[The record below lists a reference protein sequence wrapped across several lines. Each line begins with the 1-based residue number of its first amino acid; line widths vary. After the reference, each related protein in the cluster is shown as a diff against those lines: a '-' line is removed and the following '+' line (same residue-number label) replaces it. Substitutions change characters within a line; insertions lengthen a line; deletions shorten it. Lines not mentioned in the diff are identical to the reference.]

1 MNDNNKKP
9 YFRVEVTDEDQIRV
23 ECDGSGQELMNLFA
37 NVINDNPDLA
47 EVITLALMAVSMRKD
62 EEAGVEHGLSEG
74 DVLNMLSKVKPVA
87 EA

>member
-1 MNDNNKKP
+1 MNKKP
-9 YFRVEVTDEDQIRV
+9 FFRVELTDEDQIHV

-37 NVINDNPDLA
+37 NVINDNPDIA

-62 EEAGVEHGLSEG
+62 EENGVEGLSED
-74 DVLNMLSKVKPVA
+74 DVLNMLGGVKPVA

>member
-1 MNDNNKKP
+1 MNKKP
-9 YFRVEVTDEDQIRV
+9 YFRVEVTEDDKIHV

-62 EEAGVEHGLSEG
+62 EEAGIEGLNEE
-74 DVLNMLSKVKPVA
+74 DVLNMLGGVKPIA

>member
-1 MNDNNKKP
+1 MNNKP

-37 NVINDNPDLA
+37 NVINDNPDIA

-62 EEAGVEHGLSEG
+62 EEAGVEGLSEE
-74 DVLNMLSKVKPVA
+74 DVLNMLGGVKPVA

>member
-1 MNDNNKKP
+1 MNNKP
-9 YFRVEVTDEDQIRV
+9 YFRVELTEEDQIRV

-37 NVINDNPDLA
+37 NVINDNPDIA

-62 EEAGVEHGLSEG
+62 EEAGVEGLSED
-74 DVLNMLSKVKPVA
+74 DVLNMLGGVKPVA

>member
-1 MNDNNKKP
+1 MNDNNNKP

-62 EEAGVEHGLSEG
+62 EEAGVEGLSED

>member
-1 MNDNNKKP
+1 
-9 YFRVEVTDEDQIRV
+9 V

-62 EEAGVEHGLSEG
+62 EEAGVEGLSED
-74 DVLNMLSKVKPVA
+74 DVLNMLGGVKPVA

>member
-62 EEAGVEHGLSEG
+62 EEAGVEGLSED
-74 DVLNMLSKVKPVA
+74 DVLNMLGGVKPVA

>member
-9 YFRVEVTDEDQIRV
+9 YFRVEVTEEDQIRV

-62 EEAGVEHGLSEG
+62 EEAGIEGLNEE
-74 DVLNMLSKVKPVA
+74 DVLNMLGGVKPIA

>member
-47 EVITLALMAVSMRKD
+47 EVITRALMAVSMRKD
-62 EEAGVEHGLSEG
+62 EEAGVEGLSED
-74 DVLNMLSKVKPVA
+74 DVLNMLGGVKPVA

>member
-1 MNDNNKKP
+1 MNKKP
-9 YFRVEVTDEDQIRV
+9 FFRVELTEEDQIHV
-23 ECDGSGQELMNLFA
+23 EVDGTGQELMNLFA

-62 EEAGVEHGLSEG
+62 EENGVEGLSEN
-74 DVLNMLSKVKPVA
+74 DVLNMLGGVKPIA

>member
-1 MNDNNKKP
+1 MNDNNNKP

-62 EEAGVEHGLSEG
+62 EEAGVGGLSED
-74 DVLNMLSKVKPVA
+74 DVLNMLGKVKPVA

>member
-1 MNDNNKKP
+1 MNDNNNKP

-62 EEAGVEHGLSEG
+62 EEAGVEGLSED
-74 DVLNMLSKVKPVA
+74 DVLNMLNKVKPVA

>member
-1 MNDNNKKP
+1 MNNKP
-9 YFRVEVTDEDQIRV
+9 YFRVELTEEDQIHV

-62 EEAGVEHGLSEG
+62 EEAGVEGLSEA
-74 DVLNMLSKVKPVA
+74 DVLNMLGGVKPIA

>member
-1 MNDNNKKP
+1 MNKKP
-9 YFRVEVTDEDQIRV
+9 FFRVELTDEDQIHV
-23 ECDGSGQELMNLFA
+23 EVDGTGQELMNLFA

-62 EEAGVEHGLSEG
+62 EENGVEGLSED
-74 DVLNMLSKVKPVA
+74 DVLNMLGGVKPVA

>member
-9 YFRVEVTDEDQIRV
+9 YFRIELTEEDQIHV

-62 EEAGVEHGLSEG
+62 EEAGVEGLSEA
-74 DVLNMLSKVKPVA
+74 DVLNMLGGVKPIA

>member
-1 MNDNNKKP
+1 MNDNNNKP

-62 EEAGVEHGLSEG
+62 EEAGVEGLSED
-74 DVLNMLSKVKPVA
+74 DVLNMLGGVKPVA

>member
-9 YFRVEVTDEDQIRV
+9 YFRVEVTEEDQIRV

-62 EEAGVEHGLSEG
+62 EEEGVEGLNED

>member
-9 YFRVEVTDEDQIRV
+9 YFRVELTENDQIHI

-37 NVINDNPDLA
+37 NVINDNQDLA

-62 EEAGVEHGLSEG
+62 EEAGVGGLSED
-74 DVLNMLSKVKPVA
+74 DVIDMLGGMKNIA

>member
-1 MNDNNKKP
+1 MNKKP
-9 YFRVEVTDEDQIRV
+9 FFRVELTDEDQIHV

-62 EEAGVEHGLSEG
+62 EEAGVEGLSEE
-74 DVLNMLSKVKPVA
+74 DVVEMVKKLKVVG

>member
-1 MNDNNKKP
+1 MNKKP
-9 YFRVEVTDEDQIRV
+9 YFRVEVTEDDKIHV

-62 EEAGVEHGLSEG
+62 EEAGVEGLSEA
-74 DVLNMLSKVKPVA
+74 DVLNMLGGVKPIA

>member
-1 MNDNNKKP
+1 MNNKP
-9 YFRVEVTDEDQIRV
+9 YFRVELTENDQIHV

-37 NVINDNPDLA
+37 NVINDNPDIA

-62 EEAGVEHGLSEG
+62 EEAGVEGMSEE
-74 DVLNMLSKVKPVA
+74 DVVDMVKKLKIVG